1 MARQLSELALR
12 ISTLE
17 RPNKRSLYSVTI
29 PSSEKEAKSVAP
41 SSPRNV
47 SPAPPTGLRNNTNQI
62 TPSDQKRATTPLLT
76 SFSLH
81 EDFKITHFLENY
93 LRFSLQKR
101 DLYIR
106 YIQPLKGHLTI
117 KISLDS
123 TGPFSLWLLHTCYL
137 VLGPKDYRFS
147 VVDEPLDLGTM
158 INVKTLVE
166 NVRFNCTSK
175 FLLRDEHIDISINK
189 NIPLRIDKDGLRYG
203 TLIVDPIDGVKAE

>member
-1 MARQLSELALR
+1 MENEWKIDSNESDILIKTRH
-12 ISTLE
+12 
-17 RPNKRSLYSVTI
+17 SLIDYMSGSKNNFKGRVAIQNNEVKDASIEFSLKANDKNRNSDLKLIDFFGYNETPI
-29 PSSEKEAKSVAP
+29 IQFKS
-41 SSPRNV
+41 
-47 SPAPPTGLRNNTNQI
+47 
-62 TPSDQKRATTPLLT
+62 T
-76 SFSLH
+76 SFQ
-81 EDFKITHFLENY
+81 KINKNINF
-93 LRFSLQKR
+93 
-101 DLYIR
+101 I
-106 YIQPLKGHLTI
+106 KGHLTI